1 MPILNIEIK
10 AKSTNQDKIR
20 QILLTR
26 NAESKGTDHQI
37 DTYFNVSHGRLKLRE
52 GNIEHNLIHYHR
64 EDKEGPKQS
73 IVTLYQ
79 PKPDSTLKTILQNAI
94 GTLTVVDKIREIYF
108 IDNVKFHIDTVKE
121 LGTFIEI
128 EAIDRDGSIG
138 ESTLQQQCADYMQ
151 LFEIAQS
158 DLLPQSYSDMMI
170 AKNS

>member
-20 QILLTR
+20 QILAGHHAVAR
-26 NAESKGTDHQI
+26 GTDHQI
-37 DTYFNVSHGRLKLRE
+37 DTYFNVQYGRLKLRE
-52 GNIEHNLIHYHR
+52 GNIENNLIHYHR
-64 EDKEGPKQS
+64 ENKEGPKQS

-79 PKPDSTLKTILQNAI
+79 PHPDSTLKTILKNVI
-94 GTLTVVDKIREIYF
+94 GILTIVDKTREIYF

-128 EAIDRDGSIG
+128 EAIDKDGSIG
-138 ESTLQQQCADYMQ
+138 EVTLQKQCQDYMQ

-158 DLLPQSYSDMMI
+158 DLLAQSYSDMMI
-170 AKNS
+170 LKNS